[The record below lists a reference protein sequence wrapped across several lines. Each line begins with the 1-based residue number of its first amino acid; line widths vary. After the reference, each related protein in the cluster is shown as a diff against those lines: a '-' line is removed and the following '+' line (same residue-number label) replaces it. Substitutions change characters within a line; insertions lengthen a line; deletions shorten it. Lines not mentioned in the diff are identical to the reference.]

1 MDAFS
6 IYTGVNK
13 RDFAFVWFGGTQ
25 SESNFNKKATRSR
38 LEKVAVRDIADEVKD
53 KAAVSSIR
61 YAGTLL
67 KGLSQVVRRKSV
79 FLEKDCFAFHQQ
91 LKNTGSPAKVQLNKT
106 KKPDKQLFIT
116 ELDQKIFEDFDVPD
130 VTLLDKDPNR

>member
-13 RDFAFVWFGGTQ
+13 RDFSFVWFGGTQ
-25 SESNFNKKATRSR
+25 NESNFNKKATRSR
-38 LEKVAVRDIADEVKD
+38 LEKVAVLDIADEVKD

-79 FLEKDCFAFHQQ
+79 FLEKDCFAFNQQ
-91 LKNTGSPAKVQLNKT
+91 LKNTGTPVKAQLNKT
-106 KKPDKQLFIT
+106 KKSDKQLFMPEFDDSIFDA
-116 ELDQKIFEDFDVPD
+116 ELPD
-130 VTLLDKDPNR
+130 VTLLGIDPNR